1 LRHISTK
8 NVAVQVTY
16 DILLLSEKI
25 KNCGEELM
33 ENKKFFRTMIP
44 ILVVIILALA
54 FVWGVFFKLQS
65 ENDALLAEQSELYL
79 QSEAAAR
86 GMVEFG
92 EAFDLQREEADAL
105 RQEIR
110 DLKEEKAEQ
119 LQKYEELVEENEE
132 IKDLL

>member
-1 LRHISTK
+1 
-8 NVAVQVTY
+8 
-16 DILLLSEKI
+16 
-25 KNCGEELM
+25 M
-33 ENKKFFRTMIP
+33 ENKKFFRIMIP
-44 ILVVIILALA
+44 VLVVIILALI
-54 FVWGVFFKLQS
+54 FVWGVFFKLQA

>member
-1 LRHISTK
+1 
-8 NVAVQVTY
+8 
-16 DILLLSEKI
+16 
-25 KNCGEELM
+25 M

-54 FVWGVFFKLQS
+54 FVWGVFFKLQA